1 MECIESARVP
11 IIKMS
16 LAGDIDIHCD
26 ISLNKHTAIA
36 AANNVK
42 AWTTQFEC
50 FHLREWTLLVKY
62 WVRARNLPDAS
73 QGGLSSY
80 AWVLLVFFCLQQQL
94 LSNKHQLQQFAEQRY
109 QRPHIL
115 TSFLVFISCV
125 LILLHSTQSVTES
138 GVPRIMFGHLL

>member
-94 LSNKHQLQQFAEQRY
+94 LSNKQQLQQFAEQRY
-109 QRPHIL
+109 THAGLFLSPIL
-115 TSFLVFISCV
+115 VYSSCFI
-125 LILLHSTQSVTES
+125 LHN
-138 GVPRIMFGHLL
+138 P